1 MKTYTYYI
9 VAMLCAS
16 VNLLQAQEELQL
28 TKKDSIV
35 KSSWMFGIGYNI
47 VDDSGDVFDELFS
60 FGEQWN
66 VLSYPSRVS
75 IGRYFK
81 SGIGVEAIGSYN
93 KYKIGKFIDGE
104 TNLEESHYYGLDAR
118 LTYDLNKIIGQT
130 GWFDPYLGVGAGY
143 TDANNEPRATYNAV
157 VGFRTWFSD
166 RIGLDF
172 SSSGKWSANNDQATN
187 HLQHAAG
194 VVYQFGIEKGLSKK
208 GEEKLALMEELAQ
221 KLQKEK
227 DSLAAVEQRE
237 REQAAIAARLA
248 KEKEEARLAAA
259 EKVKLEAENQRKA
272 KIKAE
277 IDDLGFAYFDL
288 NSSYLNAKSK
298 KVLDGLAVILEKHPE
313 LELKITSHTDSR
325 GASKYNDW
333 LSQRRVD
340 RTKAY
345 LLKKGVEA
353 SRLSAEAYGESNLLN
368 ECDDTTHCSEEKH
381 QINRRS
387 EFIISKF

>member
-60 FGEQWN
+60 FGERWN

-172 SSSGKWSANNDQATN
+172 SSSGKWSANNEQATN

-259 EKVKLEAENQRKA
+259 EKAKLEAENQRKA

-368 ECDDTTHCSEEKH
+368 ECDDTTYCSEEKH